1 MARRWGLTVSK
12 KRSPHLAPA
21 NFRAMRTLPLLGEHH
36 APRIAHCRP
45 RPRRVRNTG
54 DPLPTP
60 RYADAASRGSVAA
73 FFAGRPTAA
82 QVEATTENWSRALG
96 DSFACRVPPR
106 HIVDAGLVGALEIAA
121 MNAAASRGGE
131 REIREGVAGYIAQ
144 LAALAV
150 ERRPEPSSGRCD
162 ALAQWAP
169 RTADAGREAV
179 ARARPQRPHGR
190 RVRPP
195 ARPALTLK
203 TPRWQRT
210 ALTPRLSSAR
220 ARRMPRPYA
229 PAAPSPRE

>member
-1 MARRWGLTVSK
+1 MRRASLIAV
-12 KRSPHLAPA
+12 LAVA
-21 NFRAMRTLPLLGEHH
+21 ACATL
-36 APRIAHCRP
+36 
-45 RPRRVRNTG
+45 G

-82 QVEATTENWSRALG
+82 QVEATTESWSRALG
-96 DSFACRVPPR
+96 DSFACRVPAR

-150 ERRPEPSSGRCD
+150 ERREAPSSARCD

-179 ARARPQRPHGR
+179 ARARRNG
-190 RVRPP
+190 
-195 ARPALTLK
+195 LMGDEYGL
-203 TPRWQRT
+203 
-210 ALTPRLSSAR
+210 LLDLLSR
-220 ARRMPRPYA
+220 
-229 PAAPSPRE
+229 